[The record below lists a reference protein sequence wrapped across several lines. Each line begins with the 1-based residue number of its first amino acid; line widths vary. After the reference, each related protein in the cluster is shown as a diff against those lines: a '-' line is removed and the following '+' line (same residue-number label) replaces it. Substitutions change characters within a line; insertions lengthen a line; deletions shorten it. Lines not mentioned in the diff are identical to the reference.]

1 MSACRLIRFLHSLSP
16 SFFPPLP
23 SLLPSSLLF
32 PLSFSPSFLPLFLL
46 FLPLLSPSF
55 PPIPFP
61 KECPVTLFSKLGD
74 SLAGRSEFSL
84 LLLLFILSHAFICLF
99 LGIKTLK
106 EINLAF
112 LPFESRAFTLDDPD
126 AFEDYY
132 SQLGRRREELY
143 ATFADQLATVCSLL
157 GEYPSVRAW
166 K

>member
-1 MSACRLIRFLHSLSP
+1 MSASTLICFLHFLSP

-23 SLLPSSLLF
+23 SLLFPFLPPSFPLPSSLFSSSSSLF
-32 PLSFSPSFLPLFLL
+32 FLPPSLL
-46 FLPLLSPSF
+46 FH
-55 PPIPFP
+55 FP
-61 KECPVTLFSKLGD
+61 KSALLLYSVNLVIVWLDVVS
-74 SLAGRSEFSL
+74 FSL
-84 LLLLFILSHAFICLF
+84 LLLLFTLSYAFVCLF